1 MPQFETT
8 FSRERAFEDAVI
20 ERLIAYGWEDNV
32 LEYQTESQ
40 LIDNWAAILFE
51 NNRDINR
58 LGDYPLTEGEK
69 RQLIEQV
76 NTLRTPVKLNAFIN
90 GKNTTIIRD
99 NPDDVAHLGK
109 EVSLKIYDRQEIAA
123 GQSRYQIVR
132 QPQFPTGNPLASDR
146 RGDLTLLINGM
157 PVIHIELKK
166 SGIPVS
172 QASNQIEKYAHE
184 GIFDSG
190 LFALTQL
197 FVAMTPEETIYFANP
212 GPLGRFNKDYYF
224 HWADFNNEPVNEWY
238 RICETFLSIPMAHQ
252 LIGFYTVADTNDEVL
267 KVMRSYQYYAANA
280 ISQKVQRTHWDEV
293 DNHGGYIWHTTGSGK
308 TLTSFKSAQLIAQ
321 SRDADK
327 VVFLVDRIELGNQS
341 FLEYQ
346 GFAEDSET
354 VNDTAYTSSLVKK
367 LKSNDKD
374 EVLIITSIQKM
385 SNIKEEEVQY
395 KHAIDVIRK
404 KRLVFIIDECHRN
417 TFGEML
423 LTIKN
428 TFPKAIFF
436 GFTGTPIHDEN
447 QKRHNTTA
455 TVFGDELHRYS
466 IADGI
471 RDKNVLGFDPVRVS
485 TYSDASLCEVVALE
499 KAHASSVDE
508 IYGDEE
514 KERIYYHYLQDVPM
528 AGHVNDDG
536 HYEKG
541 IEDYIPVSQYERE
554 DHRRAVVLHIGQKN
568 RILSHNGKFHG
579 IFATSSIA
587 EAIEYYK
594 LFKRLCPEIR
604 VSTLYDPSIDNM
616 GDPSTVKEE
625 ETIKMLSDY
634 NERYGMTFTMPK
646 YQSYKKDVAARLAHK
661 KPYVGLE
668 NVPEKQL
675 DLLIVVDQML
685 TGFDSKWINTL
696 YLDKVLRYEGVIQAF
711 SRTNRLF
718 GPDKPFGNIQYYRYP
733 HTMERNIEAAFN
745 LYSGNRPFGLFA
757 DHLEENLTALNNKFR
772 EIRDLFAASG
782 VENFER
788 LPDSVEERAMFAKL
802 FRQFNA
808 SYEAARIQ
816 GFAWAQLYYQFQH
829 ENGDITDLT
838 VALTETTYLI
848 LALRY
853 KELFPP
859 GGGGLGPE
867 DDIPYEI
874 DTYLTEINTDRID
887 ADYMQTRFEK
897 YVRLLN
903 DSANEAEIYQAL
915 ADLHKTFAT
924 LSRDEQIYA
933 NQILVDVQQGN
944 LILESGKSLRDYL
957 NEYIARAK
965 NDRIH
970 RFASNFG
977 VDEGKLRR
985 LYEST
990 PTAAN
995 LNEFGRFDQLVETV
1009 DKDTAR
1015 SFIEAYEGSAVPQ
1028 RKLGIKIHSYLRAF
1042 LIGAEE
1048 NLSTFTASMPGG
1060 VMINNGP
1067 VSIGTNIEHVDINIT
1082 QQGGHQE

>member
-1 MPQFETT
+1 M
-8 FSRERAFEDAVI
+8 
-20 ERLIAYGWEDNV
+20 
-32 LEYQTESQ
+32 
-40 LIDNWAAILFE
+40 
-51 NNRDINR
+51 
-58 LGDYPLTEGEK
+58 
-69 RQLIEQV
+69 
-76 NTLRTPVKLNAFIN
+76 
-90 GKNTTIIRD
+90 
-99 NPDDVAHLGK
+99 
-109 EVSLKIYDRQEIAA
+109 
-123 GQSRYQIVR
+123 
-132 QPQFPTGNPLASDR
+132 
-146 RGDLTLLINGM
+146 
-157 PVIHIELKK
+157 
-166 SGIPVS
+166 
-172 QASNQIEKYAHE
+172 
-184 GIFDSG
+184 
-190 LFALTQL
+190 
-197 FVAMTPEETIYFANP
+197 
-212 GPLGRFNKDYYF
+212 
-224 HWADFNNEPVNEWY
+224 
-238 RICETFLSIPMAHQ
+238 
-252 LIGFYTVADTNDEVL
+252 
-267 KVMRSYQYYAANA
+267 
-280 ISQKVQRTHWDEV
+280 
-293 DNHGGYIWHTTGSGK
+293 
-308 TLTSFKSAQLIAQ
+308 
-321 SRDADK
+321 
-327 VVFLVDRIELGNQS
+327 DRIELGNQS

-354 VNDTAYTSSLVKK
+354 VNDTTYTSSLVKK
-367 LKSNDKD
+367 LKSSDQD

-395 KHAIDVIRK
+395 RHAIDIIRK

-471 RDKNVLGFDPVRVS
+471 RDKNVLGFDPVKVC
-485 TYSDASLCEVVALE
+485 TYSDGSLCEVVALE
-499 KAHASSVDE
+499 KAHVSSVKE
-508 IYGDEE
+508 IFGNEE
-514 KERIYYHYLQDVPM
+514 KERIYYHYLQEVPM
-528 AGHVNDDG
+528 AGHSNDDG

-568 RILSHNGKFHG
+568 RILSHNGKFHS
-579 IFATSSIA
+579 ILATSSIA

-594 LFKRLCPEIR
+594 LFRQLCPEIR
-604 VSTLYDPSIDNM
+604 VSTLYDPSIDNI
-616 GDPSTVKEE
+616 GAPSTVKED
-625 ETIKMLSDY
+625 ETIKMLAEY
-634 NERYGMTFTMPK
+634 NQRYGMTFTMPK

-668 NVPEKQL
+668 NVPKKQL

-685 TGFDSKWINTL
+685 TGYDSKWINTL

-757 DHLEENLTALNNKFR
+757 EHLEENLTTMNNKFR
-772 EIRDLFAASG
+772 EINDLFAASG

-816 GFAWAQLYYQFQH
+816 GFAWVQHYYQFQH
-829 ENGDITDLT
+829 EDGEITDLT

-848 LALRY
+848 LVLRY
-853 KELFPP
+853 KELFSP
-859 GGGGLGPE
+859 GGGLGPE

-903 DSANEAEIYQAL
+903 NAANEAEIYQAL

-924 LSRDEQIYA
+924 LSREEQMYA

-944 LILESGKSLRDYL
+944 LILEPGKSLRDYL
-957 NEYIARAK
+957 NEYISRAK

-970 RFASNFG
+970 RFALNFG
-977 VDEGKLRR
+977 VDEDKLRR
-985 LYEST
+985 LSEST
-990 PTAAN
+990 PTVGN

-1009 DKDTAR
+1009 DKETAR
-1015 SFIEAYEGSAVPQ
+1015 AFIEAYEGSAVPQ

-1048 NLSTFTASMPGG
+1048 NLSTFTSSMPSGII
-1060 VMINNGP
+1060 MK
-1067 VSIGTNIEHVDINIT
+1067 
-1082 QQGGHQE
+1082 